1 MRIGMV
7 VDNTQT
13 LDGQLQ
19 QIVQAEQDGFDQ
31 TWSLHFLQ
39 AAFDALTVIAL
50 AGQKTERIQMGT
62 AVIPVYAFHPV
73 ALARNA
79 LTAQIA
85 CGGRLTLGLGASHR
99 PSVENTLGL
108 SHDRPARHMR
118 EFLAVLLSLLRQGQV
133 DFSGEVFRV
142 KSNFRAVDAVPF
154 PVMIAALAP
163 AMLKLAGEVADGTI
177 TWMAGPK
184 TLETHIVPRL
194 QESAT
199 AAGRGPLRVC
209 AALPVCVTDDA
220 AAAYTQAG
228 QQFHSYGQLANYRRL
243 LDIEG
248 VAGPGDVA
256 IVGNETEVEQQL
268 RHLAAIGVTDF
279 AGIIF
284 PVGEDAAAS
293 MARTRDL
300 LKNLVGRVA

>member
-1 MRIGMV
+1 MRIGLIL
-7 VDNTQT
+7 DNTQT
-13 LDGQLQ
+13 LAGQLQ
-19 QIVQAEQDGFDQ
+19 QIVQAERDGFDSC
-31 TWSLHFLQ
+31 WSLHFLQ
-39 AAFDALTVIAL
+39 AAFDSLTLIAL
-50 AGQKTERIQMGT
+50 AGQKTERIEMGT

-79 LTAQIA
+79 LTAQVA

-108 SHDRPARHMR
+108 SHNQPARHMR
-118 EFLAVLLSLLRQGQV
+118 EFLTVLLSLIRQGQA

-142 KSNFRAVDAVPF
+142 KSTFREIDAPPF

-184 TLETHIVPRL
+184 TLESHIIPRL
-194 QESAT
+194 QAAAAAT
-199 AAGRGPLRVC
+199 GRGPLRVC
-209 AALPVCVTDDA
+209 AALPVCVTDA
-220 AAAYTQAG
+220 ATEAYDRAG
-228 QQFHSYGQLANYRRL
+228 QQFYNYGQLANYRRL

-248 VAGPGDVA
+248 VTGPGDVA
-256 IVGNETEVEQQL
+256 IVGNEAEVEQQV
-268 RHLAAIGVTDF
+268 RHLASIGVTDF

-284 PVGEDAAAS
+284 PGGADAEAS
-293 MARTRDL
+293 RVRTWDL
-300 LKNLVGRVA
+300 LKGLVGQVG

>member
-1 MRIGMV
+1 MRIGLI

-19 QIVQAEQDGFDQ
+19 QIVQAEQDGFDSC
-31 TWSLHFLQ
+31 WSLHFLQ
-39 AAFDALTVIAL
+39 AAFDSLTLIAL
-50 AGQKTERIQMGT
+50 AGQRTERIEMGT

-79 LTAQIA
+79 LTAQVA
-85 CGGRLTLGLGASHR
+85 CNGRLTLGLGASHR
-99 PSVENTLGL
+99 PAVENVLGL
-108 SHDRPARHMR
+108 SHDHPARHMR
-118 EFLAVLLSLLRQGQV
+118 EFLAVLLALVRQGQV

-142 KSNFRAVDAVPF
+142 KSTFRSVDAPTF

-194 QESAT
+194 QEAAA

-209 AALPVCVTDDA
+209 AALPVCVTNDVNETRA
-220 AAAYTQAG
+220 RAG
-228 QQFHSYGQLANYRRL
+228 QQFYNYGQMANYRRL

-248 VAGPGDVA
+248 VAGPGDIA
-256 IVGNETEVEQQL
+256 IVGSEAEVEQQL

-279 AGIIF
+279 AAIIF
-284 PVGEDAAAS
+284 PGEDDMAAS
-293 MARTRDL
+293 KARTWEL
-300 LKNLVGRVA
+300 LKKLVGRVN

>member
-1 MRIGMV
+1 MRIGII

-13 LDGQLQ
+13 LDGQIQ
-19 QIVQAEQDGFDQ
+19 QIVRAEQDGFDQ

-85 CGGRLTLGLGASHR
+85 CEGRLTLGLGASHR
-99 PSVENTLGL
+99 PAVENTLGL

-118 EFLAVLLSLLRQGQV
+118 EFLTVLLALTRQGQV
-133 DFSGEVFRV
+133 DFSGEVFRT
-142 KSNFRAVDAVPF
+142 KATFRGADALPF

-194 QESAT
+194 QEAAAAT
-199 AAGRGPLRVC
+199 GRGPLRVC
-209 AALPVCVTDDA
+209 AALPVCVTDA
-220 AAAYTQAG
+220 AADAFAQAG
-228 QQFHSYGQLANYRRL
+228 QHFHSYGQLPSYRRL

-256 IVGNETEVEQQL
+256 IVGSEAEVEQQL

-284 PVGEDAAAS
+284 PTGGDAAAS
-293 MARTRDL
+293 KARTWNL
-300 LKNLVGRVA
+300 LKNLVGKVA

>member
-1 MRIGMV
+1 MRIGLI

-13 LDGQLQ
+13 LDGQIQ
-19 QIVQAEQDGFDQ
+19 QIIQAEQDGFDQ
-31 TWSLHFLQ
+31 AWSLHFLQ

-85 CGGRLTLGLGASHR
+85 CAGRLTLGLGASHR
-99 PSVENTLGL
+99 PAVENTLGL

-118 EFLAVLLSLLRQGQV
+118 EFLAVLLALVRQGQV

-142 KSNFRAVDAVPF
+142 KSTFREANAPPF

-184 TLETHIVPRL
+184 TLESHIIPKL
-194 QESAT
+194 QT
-199 AAGRGPLRVC
+199 AAADAGRGPLRVC
-209 AALPVCVTDDA
+209 AALPVCVTDDTA
-220 AAAYTQAG
+220 EAFTQAG
-228 QQFHSYGQLANYRRL
+228 QHFHSYGQLPSYRRL
-243 LDIEG
+243 LDLEG

-256 IVGNETEVEQQL
+256 IVGSESEVEQQL

-284 PVGEDAAAS
+284 PAGEDAAAS
-293 MARTRDL
+293 KARTWEL
-300 LKNLVGRVA
+300 LKRLVGRVN

>member
-1 MRIGMV
+1 MRIGLV

-19 QIVQAEQDGFDQ
+19 QIIQAEQDGFDQ

-50 AGQKTERIQMGT
+50 AGQKTKRIQMGT
-62 AVIPVYAFHPV
+62 SVIPVYAFHPV

-79 LTAQIA
+79 LTAQVA
-85 CGGRLTLGLGASHR
+85 SSGRLVLGLGASHR
-99 PSVENTLGL
+99 PAVENTLGL

-118 EFLAVLLSLLRQGQV
+118 EFLTVLLALVRQGQV
-133 DFSGEVFRV
+133 DFTGEIFRV
-142 KSNFRAVDAVPF
+142 KSTFRGVEATPF

-163 AMLKLAGEVADGTI
+163 AMLKLAGQVADGTI

-184 TLETHIVPRL
+184 TLETHIAPRL
-194 QESAT
+194 QESAA

-220 AAAYTQAG
+220 TEAYAQAG
-228 QQFHSYGQLANYRRL
+228 QLFYSYGQLANYRRL

-256 IVGNETEVEQQL
+256 IVGSEAEVAQQL

-284 PVGEDAAAS
+284 PVGDAAAS
-293 MARTRDL
+293 KARTWNL
-300 LKNLVGRVA
+300 LKGLVGQVN

>member
-1 MRIGMV
+1 MRIGII

-13 LDGQLQ
+13 LDGQIQ
-19 QIVQAEQDGFDQ
+19 QIVRAEQDGFDQ

-99 PSVENTLGL
+99 PAVENTLGL

-118 EFLAVLLSLLRQGQV
+118 EFLTVLLALTRQSQV
-133 DFSGEVFRV
+133 DFSGEVFRT
-142 KSNFRAVDAVPF
+142 KATFRGADALPF

-163 AMLKLAGEVADGTI
+163 AMLKLAGEVTDGTI

-194 QESAT
+194 QE
-199 AAGRGPLRVC
+199 
-209 AALPVCVTDDA
+209 A
-220 AAAYTQAG
+220 AAATGRGRCGSVLLCPFVLPMLPQTLLLRPANTFIVTASYPAIAG
-228 QQFHSYGQLANYRRL
+228 CSISKEWPGRAMWQLSAVRPKWSSSFATWR
-243 LDIEG
+243 
-248 VAGPGDVA
+248 
-256 IVGNETEVEQQL
+256 QL
-268 RHLAAIGVTDF
+268 V
-279 AGIIF
+279 
-284 PVGEDAAAS
+284 
-293 MARTRDL
+293 
-300 LKNLVGRVA
+300 